1 MIPYTLDFQFQIAG
15 IGATSGL
22 VLKGDVLYL
31 VSDNSSFLYQYK
43 LQEKTLHKIK
53 LLEDSEEN
61 SSKKDKMDF
70 EVLAKKG
77 EKLYLFGSGSTSK
90 REKRISYHLGNKN
103 VKAKDLTSLYKKM
116 KVVSNISDSDFNI
129 EGAMYHNE
137 KWILFQR
144 GNGES
149 GQSGL
154 FEINKKK
161 EIKFTTIAL
170 PSIQNTKATFT
181 DALLVDDK
189 IYFLAAAEAS
199 DSTYAD
205 GAILGSLIG
214 CLSLPDFRLVFTQI
228 ITSAQKFEG
237 LTFYKKTENQMEF
250 LLCEDND
257 SEELLSNIYKLAI
270 QLPDS
275 NLIHKG

>member
-1 MIPYTLDFQFQIAG
+1 MLSFTLDFQFQIAG
-15 IGATSGL
+15 IGAASGL
-22 VLKGDVLYL
+22 VLKDDVLYL
-31 VSDNSSFLYQYK
+31 VSDNSSFLYQYE

-53 LLEDSEEN
+53 LVENSEEN

-70 EVLAKKG
+70 EVLAQKG
-77 EKLYLFGSGSTSK
+77 EKLYLFGSGSTDK

-103 VKAKDLTSLYKKM
+103 IKVKNLSSLYKKM
-116 KVVSNISDSDFNI
+116 KKVSTISDSDFNI
-129 EGAMYHNE
+129 EGAIFYHE

-149 GQSGL
+149 AQNGI

-161 EIKFTTIAL
+161 EIKFTPIEL
-170 PSIQNTKATFT
+170 PTIQNTKATFT
-181 DALLVDDK
+181 DAILVADA

-214 CLSLPDFRLVFTQI
+214 CLSLPDFQLVFTQPI
-228 ITSAQKFEG
+228 SKNQKFEG
-237 LTFYKKTENQMEF
+237 LTLFQKSENQLEF

-257 SEELLSNIYKLAI
+257 SEESISTIYKLTI
-270 QLPDS
+270 T
-275 NLIHKG
+275 N

>member
-1 MIPYTLDFQFQIAG
+1 MLPYTLDLQFQIAG

-22 VLKGDVLYL
+22 ILKGEVLNL

-70 EVLAKKG
+70 EVLAQKG
-77 EKLYLFGSGSTSK
+77 EKLFLFGSGSTSK

-103 VKAKDLTSLYKKM
+103 VKVKDLTSLYKKM
-116 KVVSNISDSDFNI
+116 KEVGNISDSDFNI
-129 EGAMYHNE
+129 EGAIFHHE

-144 GNGES
+144 GNGEN
-149 GQSGL
+149 GQNGL

-161 EIKFTTIAL
+161 KIQFTPIAL

-214 CLSLPDFRLVFTQI
+214 CLSLPDFRLVFTQT
-228 ITSAQKFEG
+228 ITTTQKFEG
-237 LTFYKKTENQMEF
+237 LSLYKKTENQMEF

-257 SEELLSNIYKLAI
+257 SEELLSNIYKLTI
-270 QLPDS
+270 QL
-275 NLIHKG
+275 